1 VTAATGHVH
10 ESDAPVK
17 KRLLDT
23 AERLFA
29 ERGFALASV
38 REITAAAACNI
49 AAVNYYFKGK
59 DGLYQ
64 EVFRRRLAALRENRI
79 ASIRRAVEST
89 DRATSLEAVLRAFTD
104 AFVEP
109 FVAHGDAR
117 HLLALIS
124 REMVEPH
131 LPREMFRKELAE
143 PVRQVTREALA
154 RVVPGI
160 SDHDAELCTQ
170 SLVAQL
176 THVLTMHRML
186 DDTGQAGPPRAWL
199 DEITA
204 HIVRFSAA
212 GIRSYVTGESR

>member
-1 VTAATGHVH
+1 
-10 ESDAPVK
+10 
-17 KRLLDT
+17 
-23 AERLFA
+23 
-29 ERGFALASV
+29 
-38 REITAAAACNI
+38 
-49 AAVNYYFKGK
+49 VNYYFNGK
-59 DGLYQ
+59 KGLYQ

-79 ASIRRAVEST
+79 VSIRRTVGRT
-89 DRATSLEAVLRAFTD
+89 DGTTTLEDVLRAFTE

-109 FVAHGDAR
+109 FLVHGDAR

-131 LPREMFRKELAE
+131 LPREMYRKELAE

-176 THVLTMHRML
+176 AHLLTTRRML
-186 DDTGQAGPPRAWL
+186 DDDAETFPTRAWL
-199 DEITA
+199 DEVTA
-204 HIVRFSAA
+204 HIVRFTAA
-212 GIRSYVTGESR
+212 GIRSYVPGDNR